1 MQLKI
6 TKKLFWFPVLMLLA
20 LSGKYIAEDY
30 VHNTVNLLAEDTE
43 ELVAESQ
50 FTYSLL
56 HLKNEIGLIQNKVR
70 GLVITEEKKFI
81 YGLDSL
87 FLVIPRSV
95 KKVEKLVEGTDEDF
109 STQLATLE
117 LEINDMIAYK
127 ERILDTYYTH
137 GSEAA
142 RVIIESQEGIR
153 RRQTIFNIIDEI
165 AAIHLS
171 QLEDIAVLTKSD
183 TNSALIIQKI
193 TALSSTIILAVI
205 SSFIFIYVIRQN
217 RLNLLLQ
224 NAMSREKEAYS
235 VRDQFITNMSH
246 ELRTPLNAVIG
257 YSDQLK
263 KTELTN
269 KQEKFVRAISTSGET
284 LLGTINYFLDFKKLE
299 HEEKK
304 LKKIDFSLPEL
315 VADLKLIFED
325 KCIDKNIRFET
336 VVDNNIP
343 KYLSSD
349 LVRIKELLINLI
361 GNAVKFTESGSVTLR
376 VDQGSFA
383 SETKDL
389 NIIFRVIDTGKGISK
404 EDRDKIFDQF
414 YQVESGL
421 SRKHIGT
428 GLGLAITKRHVES
441 MKGKISVQSEIR
453 KGSTFTVEL
462 PVKVSQA
469 LSLDNDGGECDMSWV
484 THERLLVV
492 DDNNVNLDLVSHILE
507 EWKFDVRIVT
517 SGFTA
522 MELLTKETFD
532 LVLLDIQMPV
542 LDGYTVL
549 AEIRDTLRL
558 DIPVIGLSAHSSSD
572 EKDRALAKGMNGYL
586 TKPFKENELAYV
598 LEKHLRRPK
607 QDSLLDFTYLR
618 SISRGKAEF
627 EIKMLTGV
635 LPQFNDHITLLDHS
649 FQSED
654 SRKIKKI
661 IHELKPNLELVGVR
675 KATLRLVT
683 MISETVTSDLDHAR
697 QQYHD
702 LKGTLCQLVQ
712 ELKVYI
718 EKHDQSTQ
726 DV

>member
-6 TKKLFWFPVLMLLA
+6 TKKLFWFPVLMAAA
-20 LSGKYIAEDY
+20 LVGKYIAEDY
-30 VHNTVNLLAEDTE
+30 VHNTVILLADDTE
-43 ELVAESQ
+43 ELVAESE

-70 GLVITEEKKFI
+70 GLVITQEKKFI
-81 YGLDSL
+81 DGLDSL
-87 FLVIPRSV
+87 FQAVPNS
-95 KKVEKLVEGTDEDF
+95 VEKVKNLVQGTNGDF
-109 STQLATLE
+109 SNQLTTLDQ
-117 LEINDMIAYK
+117 EISDMIAYK
-127 ERILDTYYTH
+127 ERILNTYYTE

-171 QLEDIAVLTKSD
+171 ELEDIAVLTKAD
-183 TNSALIIQKI
+183 TDSALLIQKI

-205 SSFIFIYVIRQN
+205 SAFIFIYVIRQN

-224 NAMSREKEAYS
+224 DAISREKEAYS

-263 KTELTN
+263 KTALTD
-269 KQEKFVRAISTSGET
+269 KQDKFVRAISTSGET

-299 HEEKK
+299 YEEKK
-304 LKKIDFSLPEL
+304 LKIQDFSLLDL
-315 VADLKLIFED
+315 VADLKLIFEE
-325 KCIDKNIRFET
+325 KCQKKNIRFET
-336 VVDNNIP
+336 VVDRGIP
-343 KYLSSD
+343 TYLSSD

-376 VDQGSFA
+376 VDQGSFI
-383 SETKDL
+383 SDTKDL

-404 EDRDKIFDQF
+404 EDLDKIFDQF

-428 GLGLAITKRHVES
+428 GLGLAITKRHVYS
-441 MKGKISVQSEIR
+441 LHGKISVQSEIE
-453 KGSTFTVEL
+453 KGSTFTIEV
-462 PVKVSQA
+462 PVKISQA
-469 LSLDNDGGECDMSWV
+469 TSLEENGEEHDMSWV
-484 THERLLVV
+484 THERILVV

-549 AEIRDTLRL
+549 AEIRETLKL
-558 DIPVIGLSAHSSSD
+558 NIPVIGLSAHSSSD
-572 EKDRALAKGMNGYL
+572 ERDRALAKGMNGYL
-586 TKPFKENELAYV
+586 TKPFKENELARV
-598 LEKHLRRPK
+598 LEKQLRASK
-607 QDSLLDFTYLR
+607 HGTLLDLTYLR
-618 SISRGKAEF
+618 SISKGKADF
-627 EIKMLTGV
+627 ELKMLKGV
-635 LPQFNDHITLLDHS
+635 LPQFCDHITLLDHS
-649 FQSED
+649 FSVED
-654 SRKIKKI
+654 ITKIKKI
-661 IHELKPNLELVGVR
+661 MHELQPNLELVGVQKMTMRSANIISKTVALDFDQAR
-675 KATLRLVT
+675 K
-683 MISETVTSDLDHAR
+683 
-697 QQYHD
+697 QY
-702 LKGTLCQLVQ
+702 Q
-712 ELKVYI
+712 ELKGILEQLVDELEAYI
-718 EKHDQSTQ
+718 ETHNQL
-726 DV
+726 